1 MHHTPSPGAAHEGL
15 DAVLT
20 HLERLKSLN
29 IASGNNLTVKR
40 SLLDLYFAADPAILD
55 AHSRVE
61 PLLMPTRA
69 GVIAAERVRPGE
81 RDDEPRRRLLY
92 IHGGSWIA
100 GSPASHRPLATRL
113 ARACKAEVIAI
124 DYRLAPEA
132 PFPAGLEDCLDAWQW
147 LCDEYPD
154 DGLLLAGDSAGGNLA
169 LACVDVLKRNGLR
182 LPETVLAFSPATDQ
196 SWESD
201 SLTRKA
207 TVDPILD
214 AGLLPQLTQLYLG
227 RSPVA
232 QADDSRV
239 SPIEGDPSGLPPMLI
254 QCGEAE
260 VLLDDS
266 RRYAEQA
273 HQSGSPVKL
282 SLWADM
288 PHVFVGFAPLL
299 GAANRALEEIARFV
313 DEHVPA
319 AGD

>member
-15 DAVLT
+15 DAVLI

-40 SLLDLYFAADPAILD
+40 RLLDLYFAADPMILD
-55 AHSRVE
+55 AHCRVE
-61 PLLMPTRA
+61 PLLVPTRA
-69 GVIAAERVRPGE
+69 GVIAAERVRPAE
-81 RDDEPRRRLLY
+81 IDDEPRRRLLY

-100 GSPASHRPLATRL
+100 GSPASHRPLTSRL
-113 ARACKAEVIAI
+113 ARACQAEVIAV

-147 LCDEYPD
+147 LCREYPD
-154 DGLLLAGDSAGGNLA
+154 EPLLLAGDSAGGNLA
-169 LACVDVLKRNGLR
+169 LACVDTLKREALR
-182 LPETVLAFSPATDQ
+182 LPQAVLAFSPATDQ

-214 AGLLPQLTQLYLG
+214 ASLLPQLTQLYLG
-227 RSPVA
+227 STPVA
-232 QADDSRV
+232 QADDPRV
-239 SPIEGDPSGLPPMLI
+239 SPIEGDLGGLPPMLI

-299 GAANRALEEIARFV
+299 NAANRALEEIARFV
-313 DEHVPA
+313 DAHAPV
-319 AGD
+319 DDD

>member
-1 MHHTPSPGAAHEGL
+1 MHRTPSPGAAHEGL

-29 IASGNNLTVKR
+29 LASGNDLAVKR
-40 SLLDLYFAADPAILD
+40 RLLELLFAAAPDILD
-55 AHSRVE
+55 THCRVE
-61 PLLMPTRA
+61 PLLIPTRA
-69 GVIAAERVRPGE
+69 GVIAAERVRPAEADGE
-81 RDDEPRRRLLY
+81 PHRRLLY
-92 IHGGSWIA
+92 VHGGSWIA
-100 GSPASHRPLATRL
+100 GSPSSHRPLTARL
-113 ARACKAEVIAI
+113 ARACQAEVIAI

-132 PFPAGLEDCLDAWQW
+132 PFPAGLEDCLDAWHW
-147 LCDEYPD
+147 LCREHAD
-154 DGLLLAGDSAGGNLA
+154 DGLLLAGDSAGGNLI
-169 LACVDVLKRNGLR
+169 LACVDLLKREDLR
-182 LPETVLAFSPATDQ
+182 LPEAVFAFSPATDQ

-201 SLTRKA
+201 SLKRKA
-207 TVDPILD
+207 DVDPILD
-214 AGLLPQLTQLYLG
+214 ASLLPQLTQLYLG
-227 RSPVA
+227 QSPVA

-239 SPIEGDPSGLPPMLI
+239 SPIEGDLSGLPPMLI

-273 HQSGSPVKL
+273 QQSGSPVKL

-299 GAANRALEEIARFV
+299 AAANHALEEIARFT

-319 AGD
+319 GAD